1 MKRHYL
7 QLSLCAPL
15 AVAVVIS
22 GVWAIKTKHQARQLF
37 VELESL
43 NRERDRLQVDWGR
56 WQLEESALGNHSLVE
71 SLARDRLLM
80 ARPQP
85 EKVIFVAVPVP

>member
-1 MKRHYL
+1 MKRHHL
-7 QLSLCAPL
+7 ELSLCVPL
-15 AVAVVIS
+15 AAAVVIS
-22 GVWAIKTKHQARQLF
+22 AVSIIKTKHHARQLF

-71 SLARDRLLM
+71 TLARERLSL

-85 EKVIFVAVPVP
+85 EKVIVVAEPAQ